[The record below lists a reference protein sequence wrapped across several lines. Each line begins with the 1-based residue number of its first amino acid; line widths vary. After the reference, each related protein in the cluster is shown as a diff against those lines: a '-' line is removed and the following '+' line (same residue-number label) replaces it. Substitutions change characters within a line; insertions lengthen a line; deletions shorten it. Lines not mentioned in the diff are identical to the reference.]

1 MSISQTSLAR
11 QLGVSRSAVSHVLN
25 GRDHMVSTE
34 TKERILAAV
43 EVAGYHKNA
52 LVRALR
58 TNRTNMAGI
67 IVPEAKLSFFTD
79 IIVGAEREAQKSNMR
94 CFLCQSHSD
103 STTLEQH
110 VSDLREYRVDGVLIV
125 PSSSTVDTA
134 VFKSLQ
140 EHQVPFVLID
150 NPVEDVKAAF
160 VGTENTKAGR
170 LATEHLLALG
180 HRRIACVQGYESSW
194 PTRYR
199 YEGYVGAMADAGIP
213 LDPALVL
220 KGGFSFEAGQIA
232 VEKLIQSGAKFSA
245 IVTAADAVAIGAIH
259 ALARH
264 GLRVPQDV
272 SVVGCGNVDMAEM
285 FIPSLTTVDQKPEE
299 VGRRAMQLLL
309 QQINNRELS
318 SQMITIKPSLVVR
331 GSTCPPR
338 QG

>member
-1 MSISQTSLAR
+1 
-11 QLGVSRSAVSHVLN
+11 
-25 GRDHMVSTE
+25 MVSQE

-58 TNRTNMAGI
+58 TNRTHMAGI
-67 IVPEAKLSFFTD
+67 IVPEASLSFFTD
-79 IIVGAEREAQKSNMR
+79 IIMGAEREAQKSNMR

-125 PSSSTVDTA
+125 PSSSSIDTA
-134 VFKSLQ
+134 IFLSLQ
-140 EHQVPFVLID
+140 EHGVPFVLID
-150 NPVEDVKAAF
+150 NPVNGVKAAF
-160 VGTENTKAGR
+160 VGTENTTAGR
-170 LATEHLLALG
+170 LATQHLLALG
-180 HRRIACVQGYESSW
+180 HRRIACVQGYEGSW

-199 YEGYVGAMADAGIP
+199 YEGYVKALADAGVP
-213 LDPALVL
+213 LDPDLVL

-232 VEKLIQSGAKFSA
+232 VEKLIQAKTPFTA
-245 IVTAADAVAIGAIH
+245 IVTAADAAAIGAIH
-259 ALARH
+259 VLTRH

-285 FIPSLTTVDQKPEE
+285 FIPALTTVDQKPEE

-309 QQINNRELS
+309 QQVNSRELS
-318 SQMITIKPSLVVR
+318 SQMITIQPSLVVR

-338 QG
+338 PVA